1 VGGLSIAFRQKSQQT
16 PNRSKRSKGDCRN
29 RDYYIVTA
37 MRRYH
42 RFLSMAVL
50 ANLKQRR
57 KRRSVE
63 RGIKD
68 FVRQMRS

>member
-1 VGGLSIAFRQKSQQT
+1 MQKY
-16 PNRSKRSKGDCRN
+16 
-29 RDYYIVTA
+29 DYYIVTA
-37 MRRYH
+37 MRRYL

-57 KRRSVE
+57 KRRTVE

-68 FVRQMRS
+68 FVRQVRS

>member
-1 VGGLSIAFRQKSQQT
+1 
-16 PNRSKRSKGDCRN
+16 
-29 RDYYIVTA
+29 
-37 MRRYH
+37 
-42 RFLSMAVL
+42 MAVL

-68 FVRQMRS
+68 FVRQVRS